1 MIPCLLKED
10 THCLVLDLL
19 LFTWAH
25 SSDPIQSLSL
35 NTICASG
42 VPGFISLA
50 HTLILNLPVCHL
62 CLDVYLMF

>member
-1 MIPCLLKED
+1 MIPCLLRED

-42 VPGFISLA
+42 VPGLVSLA
-50 HTLILNLPVCHL
+50 HTLILT
-62 CLDVYLMF
+62 CLFVISVWMSL